1 MDDLFITY
9 NNGHGQM
16 NIRMNYFFPCS
27 QARFKKLLKI
37 IELDWQHE
45 AELKEKLKVHFQN
58 RIPKLPDEA
67 AAKKKEAAEYRAKA
81 KEAKAAFN
89 AERKRIRNGGNP
101 PYLETKFD
109 TEYQNNRYFAQQAEA
124 ESKRLLKSKEQFEKY
139 LELMK

>member
-16 NIRMNYFFPCS
+16 NIHMNHFFPCS